1 MKTPP
6 SLPSREEKKYVT
18 ARTYAY
24 DLLKQNARSMR
35 INPTEAEYV
44 LWKYLRNKQLGH
56 RFRRQQI
63 VDDYI
68 VDFVC
73 LEKQLVIEVDGKY
86 HADGE
91 QRELDA
97 LREDILISNGY
108 RIIRFT
114 NEEVTNNIDQVIE
127 NIKKLLI

>member
-1 MKTPP
+1 MPTPP
-6 SLPSREEKKYVT
+6 DLPSREEKKYIT

-24 DLLKQNARSMR
+24 DMLKQNARSMR

-44 LWKYLRNKQLGH
+44 LWKYLRNKQLGY

-63 VDDYI
+63 IDDYI

-73 LEKQLVIEVDGKY
+73 LEKLLIIEVDGKY

-91 QRELDA
+91 QKEFDT
-97 LREDILISNGY
+97 LREDKLKSDGY
-108 RIIRFT
+108 HIVRFT

-127 NIKKLLI
+127 HIQQWLI

>member
-1 MKTPP
+1 
-6 SLPSREEKKYVT
+6 
-18 ARTYAY
+18 
-24 DLLKQNARSMR
+24 MR

-97 LREDILISNGY
+97 RREDILISNGY